1 MRRVEPG
8 PGQESVWD
16 YPRPPRAE
24 AVRRRVVVTHRGTVL
39 VDTDDVV
46 RVLET
51 SHPPTYYLPRAAFA
65 AGVLEPAER
74 RTVCEWKGTARY
86 VDVVVGERS
95 DGGGRVPGARLDDVG
110 WWYPEGDVSST
121 YPELADRVALYPAP
135 FDEITVDGER
145 IVPQPGGFY
154 GGWITADVVGPFKG
168 APGTW
173 GW

>member
-1 MRRVEPG
+1 MGGVRRIEPG

-24 AVRRRVVVTHRGTVL
+24 VVHRRAVVTHAGTV
-39 VDTDDVV
+39 VADTDDVV

-51 SHPPTYYLPRAAFA
+51 SHPPTWYLPRTAFRE
-65 AGVLEPAER
+65 GVLRPAQR

-86 VDVVVGERS
+86 VDVVV
-95 DGGGRVPGARLDDVG
+95 PGVEPLVDVG
-110 WWYPEGDVSST
+110 WWYPEGDVSAT
-121 YPELADRVALYPAP
+121 FPELADRVALYPAP
-135 FDEITVDGER
+135 FDEITLDGER
-145 IVPQPGGFY
+145 VEPQPGGFY